1 MMDVPHSYL
10 AIFCLFAYRLSFL
23 EGGQEE
29 IMVHVISTKQEE
41 KDEVFVDKHGLALLS
56 FHCTYESQ

>member
-10 AIFCLFAYRLSFL
+10 AIFCLVAYRLPFL
-23 EGGQEE
+23 EGQEE

-41 KDEVFVDKHGLALLS
+41 EDEVFVDKHGLALLS